1 MNNIPQ
7 IVMLFF
13 YEQLLHLVTFHSNVG
28 TKHGRIVAKQYL

>member
-13 YEQLLHLVTFHSNVG
+13 YELLHLVTFHSNVG
-28 TKHGRIVAKQYL
+28 TKHGLIVAKQ